1 MPDFWLL
8 LYKISSY
15 IIIEFL
21 QENLSTKIDR
31 KIKHVKRTLWS
42 KLAKINYK
50 RPFFQLMRSPGL
62 RHPI

>member
-21 QENLSTKIDR
+21 QENLSTKIDM
-31 KIKHVKRTLWS
+31 K
-42 KLAKINYK
+42 N
-50 RPFFQLMRSPGL
+50 
-62 RHPI
+62 